1 MKTNFTAASIW
12 THRHKHTACIF
23 PGDSPRPSLQLTALG
38 CYKVSLYS
46 ALWPVIEIRC
56 DSARHGYCTSLHL
69 IMNRGP
75 VKLVGSK
82 KHKNPPISFYINTA
96 ASDSREIIN
105 KCQCAS
111 SPGNHNSTIRLAKW
125 GVGMLWLSRSPTFF
139 TLAFQCTLFHSFTQ
153 FVCFWM
159 LSMRLHS
166 VLSPMRFWSQRFVSP
181 TDKEKKHLCSLHPEE
196 HSCPMQPQDVI
207 TWPGDYAQQPTFDRL
222 LIILCLCIF
231 TSLVWPLL
239 T

>member
-38 CYKVSLYS
+38 CYKVFLSLLCS
-46 ALWPVIEIRC
+46 LASHRDQES
-56 DSARHGYCTSLHL
+56 DSARRRYCTSLHL
-69 IMNRGP
+69 IINRGP

-82 KHKNPPISFYINTA
+82 KHKNPPISFYINTS

-125 GVGMLWLSRSPTFF
+125 GLGMLWLTRSPLSSHLPFNVLCF
-139 TLAFQCTLFHSFTQ
+139 TALPNLC
-153 FVCFWM
+153 
-159 LSMRLHS
+159 
-166 VLSPMRFWSQRFVSP
+166 VL
-181 TDKEKKHLCSLHPEE
+181 
-196 HSCPMQPQDVI
+196 
-207 TWPGDYAQQPTFDRL
+207 
-222 LIILCLCIF
+222 
-231 TSLVWPLL
+231 
-239 T
+239 